1 MKKQVVEVFN
11 ELASIYREM
20 DDTKNLYN
28 TQYERPAMM
37 QQVPLDLSGVQLL
50 DAGCSTGWYS
60 EQLDNRG
67 ADVTSVDI
75 SPEMVKYT
83 QNLLSDDAKVLNLDL
98 EQALP
103 FNDNSFDWII
113 SSLTL
118 HYLEDWRLV
127 FEEFHRVLKPGGHFL
142 MSIHHPLT
150 DLKLLDDIDYFS
162 TELIVDS
169 WHKEGKVYSVPF
181 FRRSLSEVFD
191 KLLPYFSI
199 ERVIEPKPTERFN
212 SLEPE
217 KYNKL
222 MQSPNFLILEVVKDV

>member
-1 MKKQVVEVFN
+1 MKKQVIEVFN
-11 ELASIYREM
+11 ELASIYRET
-20 DDTKNLYN
+20 DDAKNLYN
-28 TQYERPAMM
+28 TQYERPAML
-37 QQVPLDLSGVQLL
+37 QQIPLDLSGVQLL
-50 DAGCSTGWYS
+50 DAGCSAGWYS

-83 QNLLSDDAKVLNLDL
+83 KKLLGDDAKVLNLDL

-103 FNDNSFDWII
+103 FNDNSFDWIV

-127 FEEFHRVLKPGGHFL
+127 FKEFHRVLKPGGRFL

-181 FRRSLSEVFD
+181 FRRSLSEIFD
-191 KLLPYFSI
+191 RLHPYFSI

-222 MQSPNFLILEVVKDV
+222 MQSPNFLILEVVKDL

>member
-1 MKKQVVEVFN
+1 MKKQVIEVFN
-11 ELASIYREM
+11 ELASIYRET
-20 DDTKNLYN
+20 DDAKNLYN

-37 QQVPLDLSGVQLL
+37 QQIPLDLSGVQLL
-50 DAGCSTGWYS
+50 DAGCSAGWYS

-83 QNLLSDDAKVLNLDL
+83 KNLLGDDAKVLNLDL

-103 FNDNSFDWII
+103 FNDNSFDWIV

-127 FEEFHRVLKPGGHFL
+127 FKEFHRVLKPGGRFL

-181 FRRSLSEVFD
+181 FRRSLSEIFD
-191 KLLPYFSI
+191 RLHSYFSI

-222 MQSPNFLILEVVKDV
+222 MQSPNFLILEVVKDL